1 MLISKKHRFIF
12 VHIYKNAGSSITEAL
27 KPVIAQEW
35 RWEINPI
42 FRKLKISA
50 LDLQPFSAH
59 VNTQAIIDKLG
70 KDVFDSYFSFAIV
83 RNPWDWQVS
92 LFKYMQKNEKHHQH
106 ELAVKFQSFD
116 EYIEWRC
123 AEEVRF
129 QKDFIYSRDG
139 ELLVD
144 FVGKLENLEQDFA
157 EICKRI
163 DIPSIQLPR
172 VNVSNTEPYQN
183 FYNDRTRE
191 MVKAAFEPDISLF
204 NYSF

>member
-35 RWEINPI
+35 RWQINPI

-50 LDLQPFSAH
+50 LNLQPFSAH